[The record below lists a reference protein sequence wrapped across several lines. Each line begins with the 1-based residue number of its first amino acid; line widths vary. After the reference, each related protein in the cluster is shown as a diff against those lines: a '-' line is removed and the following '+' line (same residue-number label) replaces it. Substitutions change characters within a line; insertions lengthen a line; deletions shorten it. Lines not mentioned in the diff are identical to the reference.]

1 MVKTSNQT
9 PDRAAVCR
17 EAINEWNSIKKRSID
32 EIDNIIRNYMA
43 TPINLYDIQS
53 IRYKHSVPIEKSNSL
68 PSPTTIHSVD
78 PLPEIPANASA
89 QKSAANAIQMAEKQI
104 YEYEQIYNIT
114 NDAQIRDDMYKKIE
128 SLQDVVKSNKD
139 RIAKLKRNAK
149 YAQNYLHDR
158 IHDCVEFGSAD
169 AERRKE
175 AIKVRTIEN
184 LRKNL
189 EERYEIYMART
200 TLKSYL
206 LPHQSNSLAAKAHH
220 HPAWVA
226 VARVSRTETNE
237 HPDTHYCLASVKCA
251 KQFTSTFAD
260 VSVVISQDDKAKI
273 GLGVPA
279 VRRTFHKLQSVNEP
293 ATIADHD
300 FPIGFGQK
308 LIPSVYLIIN
318 PNESNDEL
326 RTGKLAIFI
335 RPQWSLGTS
344 SLTHMQDLE
353 SLASNSQYDDALKTN
368 GMIRPIW
375 ILLKFDLDFLSIR
388 THAPGQS
395 KYNPVERGMATL
407 SGKLAGI
414 TLPIDHF
421 GKHLDSQGKVI
432 NPELAA
438 RNFRYSGEALCE
450 IWRRDLIFGKK
461 VDACYVDMHTNP
473 FEHIQFEGTEK
484 EMVEKSKRRKKEQQK
499 KLKEQDK
506 ETHDNSEC
514 FVPWSWIENHCNLC
528 TYSLDIKRCT
538 NRICC
543 GPPKAKEA
551 MDFLHLHN
559 GFLPPVTKAKDGR
572 FINPIHLLQ
581 YGDLLK
587 IPGYDA
593 HCESMEKNT
602 YLRLCCPVCQKYFP
616 TLAFLV
622 NHKRLIPINNDPMIV
637 LMHPTTRGRP
647 KKQQSSAFDDLSLL
661 PSQRKRSYS
670 EMELEPWVVIS
681 DRE

>member
-1 MVKTSNQT
+1 
-9 PDRAAVCR
+9 
-17 EAINEWNSIKKRSID
+17 
-32 EIDNIIRNYMA
+32 MA
-43 TPINLYDIQS
+43 TPINLFDIQS
-53 IRYKHSVPIEKSNSL
+53 MRYKHSVPIEKSNSL
-68 PSPTTIHSVD
+68 PSPSTIHSVD
-78 PLPEIPANASA
+78 PLSEIPANASA

-128 SLQDVVKSNKD
+128 SLQDKK
-139 RIAKLKRNAK
+139 KLKQLIEKKEVVRYDKPGRPSLLFKNPD
-149 YAQNYLHDR
+149 LHDR

-279 VRRTFHKLQSVNEP
+279 VGHTFHKLQSVNEP

-375 ILLKFDLDFLSIR
+375 ILLVDGGPDENPRHLKNIKTYCQLFRKFDLDFLSIR

-506 ETHDNSEC
+506 ETHGNSEC

-538 NRICC
+538 NRSCC